1 MPTLFRLKTQQNAKR
16 TARVRQKPA
25 VLYIFLHKS
34 CRFTSGGLR
43 QLTTTKLTLVL
54 TRTDP
59 QLFLKLLAQV

>member
-1 MPTLFRLKTQQNAKR
+1 VPTLFRLKTQQNSKR

-25 VLYIFLHKS
+25 VFYIFLHKS
-34 CRFTSGGLR
+34 CRFTPGGLR

-54 TRTDP
+54 AGADP